1 MKRTRSVAA
10 FLSAG
15 ALLLPAVVFAQGT
28 ASYPEKPVRI
38 ISALSTGGAVDTVGR
53 IVATKLSENM
63 RRQFIV
69 ENRLGGGGTIGYAYV
84 AKAPPDGYTLLVA
97 GSGYTIA
104 PALYSIPFDPLKDII
119 PLSQT
124 STSGYLL
131 VVHPSLPTKSVN
143 DLVTLAKARPGALN
157 FGSGGVG
164 SSVHFATEMFA
175 QAAAIK
181 LTHIAY
187 KGSGQALIDLISGQL
202 QLVMSNSIS
211 SLPYVKSGRLRV
223 LGVSSAQRS
232 VAFPDIPTI
241 AESGVPGF
249 SLSVWTGLFGP
260 GGMPVDIVTKLNAEI
275 VKALKD
281 PDVARKMAED
291 GGEPIESLEQFRQT
305 IKNEL
310 ETNRKIARRADI
322 NVE

>member
-1 MKRTRSVAA
+1 MG
-10 FLSAG
+10 F
-15 ALLLPAVVFAQGT
+15 LLLPAFVFAQG
-28 ASYPEKPVRI
+28 AANYPEKPVRI

-63 RRQFIV
+63 RKQFIV
-69 ENRLGGGGTIGYAYV
+69 ENRLGGGGTVGYAYV

-104 PALYSIPFDPLKDII
+104 PALYKIPFDPVRDII
-119 PLSQT
+119 PLSQA
-124 STSGYLL
+124 STSSYLL
-131 VVHPSLPTKSVN
+131 VVHPSLPTKTVK
-143 DLVTLAKARPGALN
+143 DLVSLAKAQPGVLN

-164 SSVHFATEMFA
+164 SSVHFAMEMFA
-175 QAAAIK
+175 EAAGIK

-187 KGSGQALIDLISGQL
+187 KGSGPALIDLVSGQL

-211 SLPYVKSGRLRV
+211 SLPLVKSGRLRV
-223 LGVSSAQRS
+223 LGVSSSQRS
-232 VAFPDIPTI
+232 VSFPDIPTI

-249 SLSVWTGLFGP
+249 KLAVWIGLFAP
-260 GGMPVDIVTKLNAEI
+260 GGMPADIVAKLNAEI

-281 PDVARKMAED
+281 PEIARKMTED

-305 IKNEL
+305 IRNEL
-310 ETNRKIARRADI
+310 ETNRKIARRANI
-322 NVE
+322 KVE